1 MTHLRSTEDPL
12 SHVAGMLAEHG
23 VEEKEELVED
33 LVALLGPAAY
43 GDTSRYM
50 QYGSEVAYIMDG
62 DTQRFKATQTITWP
76 DEIVSADRDFL
87 VRLLE
92 TNCPERED
100 DNDGW
105 LAAKNFVTAFLYEEV
120 EDVGDLAIGGR
131 LILTGRKD
139 SEDRWLGWF
148 VRNDGVNLS
157 YAINDENV
165 GSYVA
170 YEDHLM
176 QLGVADD
183 GLEVEED

>member
-1 MTHLRSTEDPL
+1 MTHLGTTEDPL

-76 DEIVSADRDFL
+76 DELIKADRDFL

-105 LAAKNFVTAFLYEEV
+105 LDIYATAGY
-120 EDVGDLAIGGR
+120 I
-131 LILTGRKD
+131 
-139 SEDRWLGWF
+139 SQDRSKPDW
-148 VRNDGVNLS
+148 
-157 YAINDENV
+157 
-165 GSYVA
+165 
-170 YEDHLM
+170 
-176 QLGVADD
+176 
-183 GLEVEED
+183 